1 MIIRCER
8 LKKECFS
15 RPPAPP
21 RVKKR
26 PKRSRVA
33 ELEKRLNELSSQVGN
48 VQPRMPTPE
57 TGVKD
62 STASEA
68 SCRGELL
75 SMTHL
80 FPSPHT
86 PDTNDDPLPSSSE
99 WKSDKYGKV
108 DSLWPMPDEA
118 TILLDEF
125 HEMFEHLFP
134 FIVVSKELSSEE
146 LRDRRPYLWKA
157 IMMVAVLFDGARQV
171 KLGEE
176 LLAEITRASMLE
188 GVKTLD
194 LLQSLQLLIGW

>member
-1 MIIRCER
+1 
-8 LKKECFS
+8 
-15 RPPAPP
+15 
-21 RVKKR
+21 
-26 PKRSRVA
+26 
-33 ELEKRLNELSSQVGN
+33 
-48 VQPRMPTPE
+48 MPTPE
-57 TGVKD
+57 HGAKD

-68 SCRGELL
+68 SCNRGELL
-75 SMTHL
+75 KMTHL

-86 PDTNDDPLPSSSE
+86 PETNDDNVPSSSE
-99 WKSDKYGKV
+99 WKSDKYGKLE
-108 DSLWPMPDEA
+108 SLWPMPDEA

-134 FIVVSKELSSEE
+134 FIVVSKELKSEE

-157 IMMVAVLFDGARQV
+157 IMMVTVLFDGPRQV

>member
-1 MIIRCER
+1 
-8 LKKECFS
+8 
-15 RPPAPP
+15 
-21 RVKKR
+21 
-26 PKRSRVA
+26 
-33 ELEKRLNELSSQVGN
+33 
-48 VQPRMPTPE
+48 
-57 TGVKD
+57 
-62 STASEA
+62 
-68 SCRGELL
+68 
-75 SMTHL
+75 
-80 FPSPHT
+80 
-86 PDTNDDPLPSSSE
+86 
-99 WKSDKYGKV
+99 
-108 DSLWPMPDEA
+108 MPDEA